1 MEGMLQFSRLQGNE
15 QAYCPDLL
23 APPARTVFK
32 HVSSGFQCDEG
43 EEQVTVYNEEIHSDA
58 IVCGESM
65 TQMTIIY

>member
-15 QAYCPDLL
+15 QAHCPDLH

-32 HVSSGFQCDEG
+32 HVSSGFQCYKG
-43 EEQVTVYNEEIHSDA
+43 EKQVTVYNEEIHSDV

-65 TQMTIIY
+65 TQEALIY